1 MEKEKKKT
9 IVPQKFQEMY
19 IIMGGNPNYRD
30 TENFIYNKKTMP
42 VLGVL
47 FVAIVTIEPNS
58 TKTSNPIR

>member
-30 TENFIYNKKTMP
+30 TENFIYNKKTCLLEDKP
-42 VLGVL
+42 P
-47 FVAIVTIEPNS
+47 I
-58 TKTSNPIR
+58 TKLNNEEKND